1 MGGPPQSEQGPG
13 AQSWPAFDS
22 SGTHLNGGPAPPAVP
37 GVKLTP
43 LAILRAL
50 RRRWLVATSLGL
62 LLGSLA
68 GVMLWFVRPAQFT
81 AYALLKISPGQVRVL
96 PESGGQASGEELNY
110 QKTQVAIIKSR
121 QVIKAALRNP
131 AALQTELIRIQPDP
145 VAWLEGEMQVAFVE
159 GSDIARI
166 ALTGRIPADLA
177 TLVNAV
183 KDAYLDEVV
192 KGERNKQL
200 VLYNEVEKISTSL
213 EDKILTKRENLRKLA
228 ETLKTS
234 DSAALTLKQKIAL
247 EEYAALQKE
256 LATISSQLRSLQTK
270 LVVQKA
276 SVQSPDHMVVPPSLV
291 DSELDHDTGIAKQML
306 EVQQLEELI
315 EKRKGYF
322 INNVDP
328 SSKTRSTCRGQT
340 GPCQAPRG
348 APRCHREANP
358 AKAARPSGTPGRSTG
373 RRESGTGKTKER
385 LRARGQSQVPG
396 CRADR

>member
-1 MGGPPQSEQGPG
+1 MTDPGSDRPDLPPVTPSSSGRTPAIGAGPG
-13 AQSWPAFDS
+13 RSLGPALDS
-22 SGTHLNGGPAPPAVP
+22 SGTHLNGGPAPPAST
-37 GVKLTP
+37 GVKLDAARD
-43 LAILRAL
+43 LASL

-96 PESGGQASGEELNY
+96 PESGEQASGEELNY

-159 GSDIARI
+159 GSDLARI

-256 LATISSQLRSLQTK
+256 AR
-270 LVVQKA
+270 
-276 SVQSPDHMVVPPSLV
+276 DH
-291 DSELDHDTGIAKQML
+291 
-306 EVQQLEELI
+306 
-315 EKRKGYF
+315 
-322 INNVDP
+322 
-328 SSKTRSTCRGQT
+328 
-340 GPCQAPRG
+340 
-348 APRCHREANP
+348 
-358 AKAARPSGTPGRSTG
+358 
-373 RRESGTGKTKER
+373 
-385 LRARGQSQVPG
+385 
-396 CRADR
+396 